1 MHAEQAA
8 ALVAAVPLDDTHPVA
23 VVLDLR
29 ALDAAAGAFRAALP
43 GVHLHFALKALPLPA
58 VARRLGAA
66 GFGLEA
72 ASGPELEL
80 ALALAPA
87 AAVVYDAPVK
97 TDAELRRAV
106 DAGVLVH
113 ADHLDELERIAALR
127 PGPGARVGLRVNPG
141 LPPGRIAATT
151 TASPGSKFGEDLRA
165 HRDAVIGAFRRH
177 PWLRGLHVHVG
188 SQGEDPSRIVAAAR
202 VLGALAAEVEAA
214 GGRVDSLD
222 LGGGL
227 PVDYGSDPGADP
239 HADLFAF
246 GDALRAGVPELF
258 HGERAVRMEPG
269 RRLVAK
275 AAVVVSRVEAHKWS
289 GGRRILLT
297 HAGADLFVRTAYQPE
312 TWPHRLSL
320 HGPDGAPVRGAP
332 VETDVAGP
340 LCFSGDRLAVG
351 VPLPPAV
358 RGDRLVVHDAGA
370 YTLAMWS
377 RYNSRR
383 SPPVFGWDG
392 SALTVLRPGEDTAA
406 VLAFWGLDAAATR
419 EGQIT

>member
-1 MHAEQAA
+1 MLPDRCA

-23 VVLDLR
+23 VVVDLA
-29 ALDAAAGAFRAALP
+29 ALDATAAAVRAALP
-43 GVHLHFALKALPLPA
+43 TLRLHFALKALPLPA
-58 VARRLGAA
+58 VAQRLGAA

-87 AAVVYDAPVK
+87 ADVVYDAPVK
-97 TDAELRRAV
+97 TDAELRRAL
-106 DAGVLVH
+106 DTGVLLH

-165 HRDAVIGAFRRH
+165 HRAAIVAAFARH
-177 PWLRGLHVHVG
+177 PWLRGLLVHIG
-188 SQGEDPSRIVAAAR
+188 SQGEDPARIVEGAR
-202 VLGALAAEVEAA
+202 ALCALAAEIRAA
-214 GGRVDSLD
+214 GGHVDSLD

-227 PVDYGSDPGADP
+227 PVDYGADP
-239 HADLFAF
+239 VGPADADVHAFAA
-246 GDALRAGVPELF
+246 ALRAGAPALF
-258 HGERAVRMEPG
+258 HGEPVVRMEPG

-275 AAVVVSRVEAHKWS
+275 AAVVVSRVEAAKWS

-320 HGPDGAPVRGAP
+320 HQPSGAPVAGDP

-340 LCFSGDRLAVG
+340 LCFSGDRLATARL
-351 VPLPPAV
+351 LPPAV

-392 SALTVLRPGEDTAA
+392 AALSLLRAGESTAD
-406 VLAFWGLDAAATR
+406 VLAFWGLPAGAPRPA
-419 EGQIT
+419 